1 LLLLHGHGVVVA
13 VDVLRDLFDSGADGR
28 MDCFLRW
35 WWSRRA
41 REREQKLNPS
51 WMCNSNGGS
60 GGSGFGIGLH
70 VLGKEQQ
77 EPACMFS

>member
-1 LLLLHGHGVVVA
+1 MICLIQRRTEGWTFFA
-13 VDVLRDLFDSGADGR
+13 MMMIAT
-28 MDCFLRW
+28 
-35 WWSRRA
+35 RA
-41 REREQKLNPS
+41 RERAELNPS
-51 WMCNSNGGS
+51 RMCNSNGGS